1 MANALSTAPGNSIDQ
16 LKLRSLLCALCAAA
30 CLTALVP
37 ALAAQDSSKVR
48 VDITGVSPEM
58 ARNVRLVL
66 QLAQE
71 AAKGKLTHQRI
82 VHLHRR
88 AETEIET
95 ALRPFGYYEPR
106 VVKSL
111 EPGTAEWVA
120 LYVIDP
126 GIPVR
131 VKTVTIELS
140 GPGAEAPAF
149 RNVAAGFPLQEG
161 DTLNDPLY
169 EAGKLRFL
177 TAATDSGYLD
187 ADFDTTAVL
196 VNRDTHTAA
205 ILIRFA
211 TGSRFKFGAVRF
223 EQDFLDEGLLRKR
236 IPFKA
241 GQPYGHRKLLEL
253 QTALAEDPYFARVE
267 VLPQREE
274 ARNLEVPIRVVL
286 TPRKLWTYEFGV
298 GYGTD
303 TGPRGRSNG
312 MWRRINPQGHYAEAG
327 IVLSRIEQSGWGKYN
342 IPGIGH
348 KAGVL
353 TLLTGFS
360 RSVPRNSIASRTY
373 VGGARIFRHR
383 LGWAETFS
391 LTFQRANFEIG
402 VDSGK
407 VNLLI
412 PGLSWERTRADNKMF
427 PRRGLRTQLEAQ
439 GSQAGLLSTTSFLQ
453 LKGSAKLV
461 FGFAPGF
468 RLLARTEVGR
478 TFSKQFHE
486 LPPGLRFF
494 TGGDNS
500 VRGFSYLDLGPRDSL
515 NHVIGGP
522 ALLVGSAE
530 VDYQF
535 MPRFAL
541 AVFTDAGNAMQKLT
555 LGDFEHSVGAGIRFI
570 SPIGLVRLDGA
581 FGISRSN
588 RPFRLHITMGPD
600 L

>member
-1 MANALSTAPGNSIDQ
+1 MMADARNAAPGTWVISIA
-16 LKLRSLLCALCAAA
+16 LLGWLLGFPGRPLR
-30 CLTALVP
+30 
-37 ALAAQDSSKVR
+37 AQDSSKVR
-48 VDITGVSPEM
+48 IDITGVSPEIE
-58 ARNVRLVL
+58 RNVRLVL

-71 AAKGKLTHQRI
+71 SGKGKLTHQRI
-82 VHLHRR
+82 VHLNRR
-88 AETEIET
+88 AETDIET
-95 ALRPFGYYEPR
+95 ALRPFGYYQPR

-111 EPGTAEWVA
+111 QPGETEWVA

-131 VKTVTIELS
+131 VRNVTIELS
-140 GPGAEAPAF
+140 GPGASSPAF
-149 RNVAAGFPLQEG
+149 RNLVSGFPLRQG
-161 DTLNDPLY
+161 DTLHDEQY

-196 VNRDTHTAA
+196 VNRESHTAD
-205 ILIRFA
+205 IMLRFE
-211 TGSRFKFGAVRF
+211 TGPRFKFGPVHF
-223 EQDFLDEGLLRKR
+223 EQDFLSEGLLRKR
-236 IPFKA
+236 IPFKE

-267 VLPQREE
+267 VLPEREE
-274 ARNLEVPIRVVL
+274 ARPNLEVPIRVL
-286 TPRKLWTYEFGV
+286 LEPRKPWTYEFGI

-312 MWRRINPQGHYAEAG
+312 MWRRINQEGHYAEAG
-327 IVLSRIEQSGWGKYN
+327 VILSRIEQSGWVKYN

-353 TLLTGFS
+353 SPFAGFA
-360 RSVPRNSIASRTY
+360 RSVPRNSISSRTY
-373 VGGARIFRHR
+373 IGGARISRHR

-391 LTFQRANFEIG
+391 LAFQRANFEIG
-402 VDSGK
+402 VDSGRA
-407 VNLLI
+407 NLLI

-427 PRRGLRTQLEAQ
+427 PRRGIKTQVEVQA
-439 GSQAGLLSTTSFLQ
+439 SQSGFVSTLSFLQ
-453 LKGSAKLV
+453 VKGAAKV
-461 FGFAPGF
+461 VYGFLPGF
-468 RLLARTEVGR
+468 RILARAEVGR
-478 TFSKQFHE
+478 TFSKEFHE

-494 TGGDNS
+494 TGGDVS
-500 VRGFSYLDLGPRDSL
+500 VRGYSYLALGPRDSL
-515 NHVIGGP
+515 NNVIGGP

-535 MPRFAL
+535 MPRL
-541 AVFTDAGNAMQKLT
+541 AIAAFTDAGNAMQRFSLNQ
-555 LGDFEHSVGAGIRFI
+555 LEYSVGGGIRFI

-581 FGISRSN
+581 FGMSSKN
-588 RPFRLHITMGPD
+588 HPFRIHITMGPD

>member
-1 MANALSTAPGNSIDQ
+1 MANVLIFTLRRLPGALSGVA
-16 LKLRSLLCALCAAA
+16 
-30 CLTALVP
+30 LTALLGP
-37 ALAAQDSSKVR
+37 SLLAQDSSRVR
-48 VDITGVSPEM
+48 VDITGISTEM

-111 EPGTAEWVA
+111 QPGTAEWVA

-126 GIPVR
+126 GTPVR
-131 VKTVTIELS
+131 VKTVTIDLS
-140 GPGAEAPAF
+140 GPGADSPAF
-149 RNVAAGFPLQEG
+149 HNAVAGFPLQQG
-161 DTLNDPLY
+161 DTLHDARY

-177 TAATDSGYLD
+177 IAATDSGYLD

-196 VNRDTHTAA
+196 VNRDTHTAD
-205 ILIRFA
+205 ILIRFQ
-211 TGSRFKFGAVRF
+211 TGPRFKFGPVRF
-223 EQDFLDEGLLRKR
+223 EQEKELLDEGLLRKR
-236 IPFKA
+236 IPFKE

-267 VLPQREE
+267 VLPQRKE
-274 ARNLEVPIRVVL
+274 AQNLEVPIRVL
-286 TPRKLWTYEFGV
+286 LEPRRAWTYEVGV

-327 IVLSRIEQSGWGKYN
+327 IVLSQIEQTGWGKYN
-342 IPGIGH
+342 FPGIGH
-348 KAGVL
+348 KAGVF
-353 TLLTGFS
+353 TLFAGFS

-373 VGGARIFRHR
+373 LGGARIFRHR

-391 LTFQRANFEIG
+391 LSFQRANFEIG

-407 VNLLI
+407 ANLLI
-412 PGLSWERTRADNKMF
+412 PGVSWERTKADNKMR
-427 PRRGLRTQLEAQ
+427 PRRGIKTQIEVQ
-439 GSQAGLLSTTSFLQ
+439 GSTSGLISTTSFLQ
-453 LKGSAKLV
+453 LKGSAKV
-461 FGFAPGF
+461 VYGFAPGF
-468 RLLARTEVGR
+468 RILARTEVGR
-478 TFSKQFHE
+478 VFSKQFHE

-494 TGGDNS
+494 TGGDGS
-500 VRGFSYLDLGPRDSL
+500 VRGFSYLSLGPRDSL

-581 FGISRSN
+581 FGISRKN
-588 RPFRLHITMGPD
+588 TPFRIHISMGPD

>member
-1 MANALSTAPGNSIDQ
+1 MRVGESGGGTIG
-16 LKLRSLLCALCAAA
+16 RRVR
-30 CLTALVP
+30 TALLGVLLGLP
-37 ALAAQDSSKVR
+37 GLPLLAQDSSRVR
-48 VDITGVSPEM
+48 IDITGVTPEIE
-58 ARNVRLVL
+58 RNVRLVL
-66 QLAQE
+66 QLVQE

-106 VVKSL
+106 IVKSL
-111 EPGTAEWVA
+111 QPGDQEWVA

-131 VKTVTIELS
+131 VRNVTIELS
-140 GPGAEAPAF
+140 GPGASSPAF
-149 RNVAAGFPLQEG
+149 QNVVASFPLRQG
-161 DTLNDPLY
+161 DTLHDVSY

-196 VNRDTHTAA
+196 VNRDNHTAD
-205 ILIRFA
+205 ILVRFE
-211 TGSRFKFGAVRF
+211 TGPRFKFGPVRF
-223 EQDFLDEGLLRKR
+223 EQDFLSEGLLRKR
-236 IPFKA
+236 IPFKE

-267 VLPQREE
+267 VLPEREE
-274 ARNLEVPIRVVL
+274 ARQNLEVPIRVL
-286 TPRKLWTYEFGV
+286 LEPRKLWTYEVGA

-303 TGPRGRSNG
+303 TGPRGRSNA

-327 IVLSRIEQSGWGKYN
+327 VILSRIEQSGWVKYN

-353 TLLTGFS
+353 TLLSGFS
-360 RSVPRNSIASRTY
+360 RSVPRDAISSRSYIA
-373 VGGARIFRHR
+373 GARIFRHR

-391 LTFQRANFEIG
+391 LSFQRANFEIG

-407 VNLLI
+407 VNLVI
-412 PGLSWERTRADNKMF
+412 PGMGWERTRADSKMF
-427 PRRGLRTQLEAQ
+427 PRRGIKTQVEVQA
-439 GSQAGLLSTTSFLQ
+439 SQSGIISTLSFLQ
-453 LKGSAKLV
+453 LRGSAKV
-461 FGFAPGF
+461 VYGFLPRF
-468 RLLARTEVGR
+468 RILARTEVGR
-478 TFSKQFHE
+478 TFSKEFHE

-494 TGGDNS
+494 TGGDVS
-500 VRGFSYLDLGPRDSL
+500 VRGFSYLALGPRDSL
-515 NHVIGGP
+515 NNVIGGP

-535 MPRFAL
+535 MPRLAL
-541 AVFTDAGNAMQKLT
+541 AAFTDAGNAMQRFSLSQ
-555 LGDFEHSVGAGIRFI
+555 LEYSIGAGIRFI

-581 FGISRSN
+581 FGISRKN
-588 RPFRLHITMGPD
+588 HPFRIHITMGPD

>member
-1 MANALSTAPGNSIDQ
+1 MENAFSSFRKRLGLLSAT
-16 LKLRSLLCALCAAA
+16 L
-30 CLTALVP
+30 LTALLP
-37 ALAAQDSSKVR
+37 ASLHAQDSSKVR
-48 VDITGVSPEM
+48 VDITGVSTEM
-58 ARNVRLVL
+58 ERNVRLVL

-106 VVKSL
+106 VAKSL
-111 EPGTAEWVA
+111 QPGDTEWLA

-126 GIPVR
+126 GTPIR
-131 VKTVTIELS
+131 VQTVTIELS
-140 GPGAEAPAF
+140 GPGSESPAF
-149 RNVAAGFPLQEG
+149 RNLVATFPLREG
-161 DTLNDPLY
+161 DTLRDASY

-196 VNRDTHTAA
+196 VNRDTHTAD
-205 ILIRFA
+205 IMLRFE
-211 TGSRFKFGAVRF
+211 TGARFKFGPVRF
-223 EQDFLDEGLLRKR
+223 QQDFLDEGLLRKR
-236 IPFKA
+236 IPFKE

-267 VLPQREE
+267 VLPQRKE
-274 ARNLEVPIRVVL
+274 ARDLEVPIQVL
-286 TPRKLWTYEFGV
+286 LEPRKLWTYEVGA

-312 MWRRINPQGHYAEAG
+312 MWRRINAQGHYAEAG
-327 IVLSRIEQSGWGKYN
+327 IVLSQIEQTGWGKYN

-348 KAGVL
+348 KAGVF
-353 TLLTGFS
+353 TLLGGFS
-360 RSVPRNSIASRTY
+360 RSVPRDHIASRTY

-383 LGWAETFS
+383 LGWAETVS
-391 LTFQRANFEIG
+391 LSFQRASFEIG

-407 VNLLI
+407 ANLLI
-412 PGLSWERTRADNKMF
+412 PAVGWERTKADNKMF
-427 PRRGLRTQLEAQ
+427 PRRGIKTQVEVQ
-439 GSQAGLLSTTSFLQ
+439 GSTSGLVSTTSFLQ
-453 LKGSAKLV
+453 LKGNAKV
-461 FGFAPGF
+461 VYGFLPGF
-468 RLLARTEVGR
+468 RILARSEVGR

-494 TGGDNS
+494 TGGDVS
-500 VRGFSYLDLGPRDSL
+500 VRGFSFEALGPRDSL
-515 NHVIGGP
+515 NNVIGGR

-530 VDYQF
+530 LDYQF
-535 MPRFAL
+535 MPRFAI
-541 AVFTDAGNAMQKLT
+541 AVFTDAGNAMQKLS
-555 LGDFEHSVGAGIRFI
+555 LGNLEHSVGAGIRFI

-581 FGISRSN
+581 FALSRKNS
-588 RPFRLHITMGPD
+588 PFRLHITMGPD